1 MARAGSSRAI
11 LRESHAIALNPG
23 AQRTGRACLES
34 KGGYMAHTSNGD
46 AQCFDDICRCNG
58 DPLDEGL
65 TDEELWDED
74 FDEDGSCPVCGG
86 RVVMPRYDEDEEEGD
101 CRSRT
106 RNPNEVGGWR

>member
-23 AQRTGRACLES
+23 APRTGRARLES

-74 FDEDGSCPVCGG
+74 FDEDGSCPVRGG
-86 RVVMPRYDEDEEEGD
+86 RVVMPRSAEDAEKGAR
-101 CRSRT
+101 RSPT
-106 RNPNEVGGWR
+106 RNPTEAG